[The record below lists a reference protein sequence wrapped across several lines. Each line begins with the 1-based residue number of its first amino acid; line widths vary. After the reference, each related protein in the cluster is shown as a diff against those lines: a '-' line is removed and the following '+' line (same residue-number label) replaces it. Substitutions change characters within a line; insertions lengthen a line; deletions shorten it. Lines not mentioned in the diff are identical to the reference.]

1 MLLPN
6 DSLVV
11 LLCLIFP
18 AAFFLWKL
26 TDCSPRF
33 PLANKT
39 PGEFMLCAP
48 TLIKQGLA
56 KWKVFQFLTND
67 GIQVFLSHEYTK
79 EIRNH
84 NSLSFG
90 EFMHQRFHANLY
102 PFRPYLAFAE
112 KDEAFVK
119 FIRKKLVAPLAD
131 LVNPLSET
139 ATSAL
144 RGEWTDNPTWHK
156 LGLKSSLSTV
166 IAQLLAK
173 AFVGEPLCH
182 NARWLQITVEY
193 TVDSIQASE
202 ALRRWPAAL
211 RPIMIHILPV
221 CRKLKAEL
229 DEATSLIDAV
239 LQQRHVEKETALQN
253 GKVPQRYMDAFEWVA
268 EHYSEMNVPCDPV
281 MVQLA
286 LAVTGI
292 HTTTDM
298 LTQFLYDIVEK
309 EGLADSLR
317 DEIVRVV
324 KQDGLTLSALNKMRL
339 MDSCLKESQRLKPV
353 QGVALQRI
361 AIKDFD
367 LSDGTRISKN
377 TPIILSAERMWDAEV
392 YTSPNFFDPYRFVKM
407 RDESPANETT
417 ALAVS
422 PSAEHI
428 GWGLGKHACPGRFL
442 AIHELKIVLC
452 HILLRYDFRH
462 ADTKPVQTIVMGT
475 ATLADPFAMFEVRRK
490 DHSGSEALL

>member
-1 MLLPN
+1 
-6 DSLVV
+6 
-11 LLCLIFP
+11 
-18 AAFFLWKL
+18 
-26 TDCSPRF
+26 
-33 PLANKT
+33 
-39 PGEFMLCAP
+39 
-48 TLIKQGLA
+48 
-56 KWKVFQFLTND
+56 
-67 GIQVFLSHEYTK
+67 
-79 EIRNH
+79 
-84 NSLSFG
+84 
-90 EFMHQRFHANLY
+90 
-102 PFRPYLAFAE
+102 
-112 KDEAFVK
+112 
-119 FIRKKLVAPLAD
+119 
-131 LVNPLSET
+131 
-139 ATSAL
+139 
-144 RGEWTDNPTWHK
+144 
-156 LGLKSSLSTV
+156 
-166 IAQLLAK
+166 
-173 AFVGEPLCH
+173 
-182 NARWLQITVEY
+182 
-193 TVDSIQASE
+193 
-202 ALRRWPAAL
+202 
-211 RPIMIHILPV
+211 MIHILPV

-253 GKVPQRYMDAFEWVA
+253 GKVPQRYMDAFEWMV

-309 EGLADSLR
+309 EGLVDSLR

-392 YTSPNFFDPYRFVKM
+392 YTSPSVFDPYRFVKM

-417 ALAVS
+417 MLAVS

-442 AIHELKIVLC
+442 AIHELKVVLC
-452 HILLRYDFRH
+452 HILLRYDFQH

-475 ATLADPFAMFEVRRK
+475 ATLADPFAMFKVRRK